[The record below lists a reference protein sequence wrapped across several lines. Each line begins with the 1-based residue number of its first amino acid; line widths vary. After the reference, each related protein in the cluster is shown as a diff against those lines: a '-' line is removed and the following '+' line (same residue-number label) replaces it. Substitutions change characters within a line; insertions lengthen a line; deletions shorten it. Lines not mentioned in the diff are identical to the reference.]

1 MKKLIPI
8 LFVIPLIF
16 LFQNCQSGLV
26 NEIGKGVSGLT
37 GNGIGSPA
45 QVNSASS
52 GSNNDGSGNR
62 DDNTVIPPAR
72 GLDCLEDPE
81 FDACLFF
88 KNVVE
93 ANGGQMT
100 RYSYTSDLTDLQ
112 TFGVKIDDL
121 DSTGFLQNSTIRVL
135 NAGASRTGRAPAGD
149 FKYLYQGN
157 DPDKHL
163 SQVSAYYWLMATNEY
178 FESNGGSP
186 AQGQGLTVEAFDGSF
201 NNGSFSPFDFSL
213 RLGFFNN
220 SFGNPHE
227 VALMGEVVVHEFG
240 HAVAAYA
247 SDLNMNRQSNSTHRE
262 CAGTRCCNQAEG
274 CTGAINEAQAD
285 FHSALMFQN
294 SPGMLNVRSNDLIG
308 SFGQMN
314 LPRNPAAVGAPDIDF
329 LFERPGTFGFNANGH
344 FYTLALAYTSAWWE
358 AYLDAKAA
366 GQEKELEQLFIEH
379 LSPINSVDTFRT
391 ALDKILTIDQNLFGS
406 RHSARLRNAF
416 SARGI
421 EPITM

>member
-26 NEIGKGVSGLT
+26 NEIGKGVSGLP

-88 KNVVE
+88 KTGVE

-163 SQVSAYYWLMATNEY
+163 SQVSA
-178 FESNGGSP
+178 
-186 AQGQGLTVEAFDGSF
+186 
-201 NNGSFSPFDFSL
+201 
-213 RLGFFNN
+213 
-220 SFGNPHE
+220 
-227 VALMGEVVVHEFG
+227 
-240 HAVAAYA
+240 
-247 SDLNMNRQSNSTHRE
+247 
-262 CAGTRCCNQAEG
+262 
-274 CTGAINEAQAD
+274 
-285 FHSALMFQN
+285 
-294 SPGMLNVRSNDLIG
+294 
-308 SFGQMN
+308 
-314 LPRNPAAVGAPDIDF
+314 
-329 LFERPGTFGFNANGH
+329 
-344 FYTLALAYTSAWWE
+344 
-358 AYLDAKAA
+358 
-366 GQEKELEQLFIEH
+366 
-379 LSPINSVDTFRT
+379 
-391 ALDKILTIDQNLFGS
+391 
-406 RHSARLRNAF
+406 
-416 SARGI
+416 
-421 EPITM
+421 